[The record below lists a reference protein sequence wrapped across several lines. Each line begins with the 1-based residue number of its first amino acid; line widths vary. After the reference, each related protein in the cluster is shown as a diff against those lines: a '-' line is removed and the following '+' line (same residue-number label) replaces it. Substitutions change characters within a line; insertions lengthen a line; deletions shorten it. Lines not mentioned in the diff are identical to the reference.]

1 MEQQQQV
8 EEAELISLH
17 EDPLPCWTKSN
28 LSKFENEALRQLSE
42 NNDIVIKPAD
52 KGSAVVLMDRK
63 DYLWEGHRQL
73 SDQNYYTK
81 LDRPI
86 YKDTIPLVNKILLS
100 LYNKKFINH
109 KQMSYLQGNN
119 EPRMPS
125 LTVSPPGRPI
135 VSDCESETY
144 RTAEY
149 IDYYLNPLSIFFP
162 SFLSPQI
169 GLHLGQS
176 TYNWTHRTHNTHSI
190 GLFF

>member
-119 EPRMPS
+119 EPRMRRFYLLPKIHKKER
-125 LTVSPPGRPI
+125 RPI

-149 IDYYLNPLSIFFP
+149 IDYYLNPLSILP
-162 SFLSPQI
+162 SLGTI
-169 GLHLGQS
+169 HLQLD
-176 TYNWTHRTHNTHSI
+176 TQDT
-190 GLFF
+190 